1 MVLFKFSKNY
11 TTGDRG
17 TLGKCSQDQPGLT
30 RRLRIMT
37 EEISGALVC
46 PIISHT
52 PVASQTDV
60 IEILFT
66 FKL

>member
-17 TLGKCSQDQPGLT
+17 TLGKCSQDQPGLS

-37 EEISGALVC
+37 AEISGALVC
-46 PIISHT
+46 PISSHT
-52 PVASQTDV
+52 SVASHTDV
-60 IEILFT
+60 IGILFT
-66 FKL
+66 FNL